1 MRSVI
6 LATLL
11 LALAAPA
18 ASAQVAVEFDVEP
31 LEVRYGDATEVTGTV
46 TEGGVPAPGLEV
58 ILEGRGYP
66 FDADLRTLETTT
78 TDAEGAFAFERE
90 FDRNWEVRARVG
102 LLAAK
107 RVRFSVFPDFT
118 LRFRARSRH
127 VIRLTQTYRVPR
139 GVRLE
144 RPTLFYVGRRT
155 ARRAP
160 VRAKA
165 EVERTGPGRF
175 RSDAV
180 VRLPTD
186 WNGRFRYASC
196 FRHTFGSGMGD
207 PRADCPKRFRFGA
220 RASAS
225 AGRAWRVNGGL

>member
-1 MRSVI
+1 VI

-46 TEGGVPAPGLEV
+46 TEDGVPAPGLEV
-58 ILEGRGYP
+58 ILEGRRYP

-102 LLAAK
+102 LLAAR

-144 RPTLFYVGRRT
+144 RPTLFYVGRRS

-175 RSDAV
+175 RSAAV
-180 VRLPTD
+180 VRLPTA

-207 PRADCPKRFRFGA
+207 PRADCPRRFRFED
-220 RASAS
+220 
-225 AGRAWRVNGGL
+225 AGRAAASAAWAAGRANGGH